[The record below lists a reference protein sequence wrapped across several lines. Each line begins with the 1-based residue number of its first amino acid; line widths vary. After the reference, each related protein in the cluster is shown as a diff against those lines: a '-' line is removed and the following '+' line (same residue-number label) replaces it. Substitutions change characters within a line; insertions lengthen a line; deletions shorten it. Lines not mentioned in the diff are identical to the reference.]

1 MLWVLQMIIP
11 KQELVMQLT
20 SKAIVTLV
28 TPELGLVPE
37 EILITPLRVEM
48 LQPIPQIMVTDTSKL
63 WDIFWCSK
71 LFQSMYY
78 VRKLAKNGEV
88 GHLKEPFSILSSPP
102 TSPLKRQSENL
113 LTRLQIT
120 RRLVRL
126 LNSFSSD
133 MPRVRRREETLI
145 RTSPTWV
152 PFVEPFE
159 PKVLRK
165 FS

>member
-1 MLWVLQMIIP
+1 MLYVLQVVIL

-20 SKAIVTLV
+20 TITIVTLV

-37 EILITPLRVEM
+37 DILITPLRVETQQ
-48 LQPIPQIMVTDTSKL
+48 LIPQIMITDTSKL

-78 VRKLAKNGEV
+78 VRKLTKDGERKV
-88 GHLKEPFSILSSPP
+88 GHLKEPFSIYSSPP

-113 LTRLQIT
+113 PSRLQIAC
-120 RRLVRL
+120 RLVRL

-133 MPRVRRREETLI
+133 MRRVRRREDT
-145 RTSPTWV
+145 
-152 PFVEPFE
+152 
-159 PKVLRK
+159 
-165 FS
+165 

>member
-1 MLWVLQMIIP
+1 MLYVLQVIIL

-20 SKAIVTLV
+20 TITIVTLV

-37 EILITPLRVEM
+37 DILITPLRVETQ
-48 LQPIPQIMVTDTSKL
+48 QPIPQIMVTDTSRL

-78 VRKLAKNGEV
+78 VRKLTKDGERKV
-88 GHLKEPFSILSSPP
+88 GHLKEPFSIYSSPP

-113 LTRLQIT
+113 PSRLQIAC
-120 RRLVRL
+120 RLVRL

-133 MPRVRRREETLI
+133 MRRVRRREDT
-145 RTSPTWV
+145 
-152 PFVEPFE
+152 
-159 PKVLRK
+159 
-165 FS
+165 